1 MKWLTFRCLFDR
13 IKIYAECSTD
23 PSTPRTQIKNF
34 PRFCAQGRS
43 PRLAGGIPVQIGD
56 FPYLIAS
63 VHPEIRCT
71 ASLINPSWALGA
83 AHCYIV
89 DSERV
94 NPKDVALIAGIADF
108 NQTRLPSSQIRRAKS
123 INIHPNFEEVKI
135 SGADL
140 SLVGVNTPFE
150 LNEYV
155 DVIQVSGSPFL
166 LNEDVQCTASGWGDT
181 STTKTNSHLHKLDVV
196 AVQSKGVCHGLT
208 TKERKNMLCL
218 KSDDGKGLCDG
229 DSGGPLICENELVGV
244 AHQVYIERLRLAASG
259 LQNVSEQTLHVERLQ
274 RCCYTTF
281 LHDNVVHIIL
291 EKTQRRNKGVPVNGP
306 SQQGPGSDHKAEI
319 LVNYVF
325 NTATDYIV
333 SHEALSESNREN
345 TVSVEARSAQESGL
359 TRERNAMTLSRT
371 KCYRSSSA
379 PAHTSS
385 SLLCAD
391 ISACVEECAF
401 DSSNDDTS
409 HKALHSRSNVEKD
422 DRAVI
427 SRKHMRRNAQKAQR
441 LSTLTR
447 SGSSFAEKFVSKHE
461 NMSPRAKH
469 AATLF
474 LMTAVHI
481 AKTLRIDVHR
491 TAIWLSI
498 AWVGFKFALD
508 EKNKSST
515 QLDRYFEEILIRH
528 SVDVENSEWLADTSK
543 NTLPLT
549 TYTSI
554 VSANH
559 PRASNENGGRFAGRF
574 CCCFSETIN
583 ESLPEEQFFTQNLPE
598 EQLLSLCPGEAKD
611 RVPGNQRQPHL
622 QQPREDTICE

>member
-1 MKWLTFRCLFDR
+1 MTENKLIAAIVNVWFLLSL
-13 IKIYAECSTD
+13 AHST
-23 PSTPRTQIKNF
+23 S
-34 PRFCAQGRS
+34 AQGRS

-244 AHQVYIERLRLAASG
+244 AHQVYIERYKYR
-259 LQNVSEQTLHVERLQ
+259 
-274 RCCYTTF
+274 
-281 LHDNVVHIIL
+281 
-291 EKTQRRNKGVPVNGP
+291 GP
-306 SQQGPGSDHKAEI
+306 SDMDCG
-319 LVNYVF
+319 
-325 NTATDYIV
+325 
-333 SHEALSESNREN
+333 
-345 TVSVEARSAQESGL
+345 
-359 TRERNAMTLSRT
+359 
-371 KCYRSSSA
+371 
-379 PAHTSS
+379 
-385 SLLCAD
+385 
-391 ISACVEECAF
+391 
-401 DSSNDDTS
+401 
-409 HKALHSRSNVEKD
+409 
-422 DRAVI
+422 
-427 SRKHMRRNAQKAQR
+427 
-441 LSTLTR
+441 
-447 SGSSFAEKFVSKHE
+447 
-461 NMSPRAKH
+461 
-469 AATLF
+469 
-474 LMTAVHI
+474 
-481 AKTLRIDVHR
+481 
-491 TAIWLSI
+491 
-498 AWVGFKFALD
+498 
-508 EKNKSST
+508 
-515 QLDRYFEEILIRH
+515 
-528 SVDVENSEWLADTSK
+528 SK
-543 NTLPLT
+543 NIVH
-549 TYTSI
+549 TYMFTCPYLNWIRAHVRNVPPKPEKCFKLSDSAARTEFNQSRHLKVDSEFEDQQDPSI
-554 VSANH
+554 
-559 PRASNENGGRFAGRF
+559 
-574 CCCFSETIN
+574 
-583 ESLPEEQFFTQNLPE
+583 
-598 EQLLSLCPGEAKD
+598 
-611 RVPGNQRQPHL
+611 
-622 QQPREDTICE
+622 